1 MKGVEQVISSV
12 LLTAVLI
19 AVVTS
24 VTAVALPLLDKIRDA
39 STIENSRAFM
49 LNLESAIKDVA
60 NHGGRV
66 RMPITIDADMLFDQA
81 AQSVGLEFL
90 SSGTIFDSE
99 TPIPLGRNDCGATKG
114 VWQDNSPMTL
124 CVLSTCVDTGTECRK
139 YSIAYTLEPLELKIG
154 GTLESRKIVLQS
166 TSSQV
171 GSKGSTIILEKT
183 GDDTLGNEKKTLVS
197 IVIES

>member
-81 AQSVGLEFL
+81 AQSVDLEFL